1 MMLRLRTR
9 WNLKD
14 RERSLEAI
22 ASAVGV
28 NIWRI
33 AGEALLSLENEGF
46 ETNTHAQRLDVIGE
60 FVAFL
65 VHMVDR
71 MVYQTLDQDQRRE
84 LVTAV
89 AHHLCDTMQ
98 DNRVDASGQGQYR
111 EAFVSLL
118 NARMSDYA
126 ECGYS
131 KEEGPSFSLR
141 RILGDYVRQQMG
153 ERDNKWI
160 PDYVMDVEV
169 PKAMKSL
176 GRMLDSLIG
185 FDQPSRGPSL
195 PKGGVWG
202 EG

>member
-1 MMLRLRTR
+1 MVRLRTR

-71 MVYQTLDQDQRRE
+71 MVYEFLDQDQRRE

-89 AHHLCDTMQ
+89 ALHLCDTMQ
-98 DNRVDASGQGQYR
+98 DNRVDATGQGQYR
-111 EAFVSLL
+111 DAFVALL
-118 NARMSDYA
+118 NARMNDYA
-126 ECGYS
+126 ECGFS
-131 KEEGPSFSLR
+131 KEDGPSFGLR
-141 RILGDYVRQQMG
+141 RVLGGYVRQQMG

-176 GRMLDSLIG
+176 GRMLESMIG
-185 FDQPSRGPSL
+185 LDQSSGEPTL

>member
-1 MMLRLRTR
+1 MVRLRTR

-46 ETNTHAQRLDVIGE
+46 ETRTHAQRLDVIGE

-71 MVYQTLDQDQRRE
+71 MAYESLDQDQRRE

-89 AHHLCDTMQ
+89 ALHLCDTMQ

-111 EAFVSLL
+111 EAFVSFL

-131 KEEGPSFSLR
+131 KEEGPSFNLR
-141 RILGDYVRQQMG
+141 RILGEYVRQQMG

-176 GRMLDSLIG
+176 GRVLESLIG
-185 FDQPSRGPSL
+185 LDQSSREPAL
-195 PKGGVWG
+195 PEGGVWG
-202 EG
+202 ED

>member
-1 MMLRLRTR
+1 MVRLRTR

-46 ETNTHAQRLDVIGE
+46 ETKTHAQRLDVIGE

-71 MVYQTLDQDQRRE
+71 MVYQSLDQDQRRE

-111 EAFVSLL
+111 DAFVSLL
-118 NARMSDYA
+118 NTRMSDYA